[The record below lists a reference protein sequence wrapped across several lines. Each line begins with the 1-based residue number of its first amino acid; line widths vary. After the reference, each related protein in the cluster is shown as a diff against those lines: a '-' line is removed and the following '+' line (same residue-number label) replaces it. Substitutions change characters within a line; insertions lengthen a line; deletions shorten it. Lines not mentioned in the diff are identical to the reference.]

1 MSVTDPRIVHRGGGQ
16 VTMHHESTDPK
27 SGKPKNTASGWM
39 EHDSSTHD
47 GIKQAR
53 GADAMAQFK
62 RSLTQ

>member
-1 MSVTDPRIVHRGGGQ
+1 MSIHDPKVVHRGGGQ

-27 SGKPKNTASGWM
+27 SAKPKNTSSGWM

-53 GADAMAQFK
+53 HDDAMSSFR